1 MHLKFVILWFW
12 YKGVKTDITGFIFM
26 SIRCKIQVIY
36 TCTPLTFMLDGS
48 KTQTNMRT
56 GSFVLV
62 LTVSYTNI
70 FVPNELKCKCYI
82 FIECTL
88 FYLHGLFFLC
98 ISKVI
103 YTEKYLKWY
112 SYCIRAVFFFSEN
125 YIFR

>member
-1 MHLKFVILWFW
+1 
-12 YKGVKTDITGFIFM
+12 M

-70 FVPNELKCKCYI
+70 FVPNE
-82 FIECTL
+82 
-88 FYLHGLFFLC
+88 FLAHDKSL
-98 ISKVI
+98 IM
-103 YTEKYLKWY
+103 
-112 SYCIRAVFFFSEN
+112 
-125 YIFR
+125 